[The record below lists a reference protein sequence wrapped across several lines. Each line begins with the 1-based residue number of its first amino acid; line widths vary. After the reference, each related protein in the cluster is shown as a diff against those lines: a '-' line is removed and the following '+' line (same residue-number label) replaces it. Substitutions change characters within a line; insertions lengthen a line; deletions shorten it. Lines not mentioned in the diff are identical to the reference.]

1 MAPSKVSLKLF
12 IDKRSNRVLFAE
24 AGKKFIDF
32 LFNILFQPI
41 GTLIPL
47 LKQEIMV
54 GSLGNVQDSI
64 INLSPAYLDSNER
77 NCRLEL
83 LQFSNILSSN
93 DREFYLC
100 DCRDYFSDIYNRKC
114 PRCPSYIRSDLK
126 YCPLN
131 GVKEGPYLVMND
143 LEVKPLSTISVT
155 TLLNKF
161 HLKEDRDLE
170 EKVVDLGMVE
180 GLKLLRTSLQSKNA
194 LTDIFSPRV
203 ETESLDEVLL

>member
-12 IDKRSNRVLFAE
+12 IDKRSNQVLFAE
-24 AGKKFIDF
+24 ASKEFIDF
-32 LFNILFQPI
+32 LFNILFQPV

-64 INLSPAYLDSNER
+64 INLSPAYLDHNEK
-77 NCRLEL
+77 NSRLEL

-93 DREFYLC
+93 DRKFYLC
-100 DCRDYFSDIYNRKC
+100 ECKYYFSDIYLRKC
-114 PRCPSYIRSDLK
+114 PSCQSYMRSDLK

-131 GVKEGPYLVMND
+131 GVKDGPYLVMND
-143 LEVKPLSTISVT
+143 LEVKPLSTISVI

-161 HLKEDRDLE
+161 HLEDGDLE
-170 EKVVDLGMVE
+170 EKVVDFGMDE
-180 GLKLLRTSLQSKNA
+180 GLKLLRISLQSKNA
-194 LTDIFSPRV
+194 LTDVFLPM
-203 ETESLDEVLL
+203 LKQEV